1 MNSCTSS
8 EEARKGL
15 KELDSI
21 MNLVL
26 LRSSSAQAGEVA
38 EKDEGMED
46 GSGMARV
53 RDGMNDDREVEGRYW
68 ELLGKLRIVESDFQ
82 GEFRKNWVLSLF
94 LKRVARAD
102 ELEERRVCR
111 LDDQGVFTFI

>member
-26 LRSSSAQAGEVA
+26 LRSSSAQAGDKSEGN
-38 EKDEGMED
+38 GMED
-46 GSGMARV
+46 ENEDSMGRRGEERV
-53 RDGMNDDREVEGRYW
+53 GDGMNNDREVEGRYW
-68 ELLGKLRIVESDFQ
+68 ELFGKLRIVESDFQ
-82 GEFRKNWVLSLF
+82 GEFRKNWVLSLSF
-94 LKRVARAD
+94 SNESQGLKT
-102 ELEERRVCR
+102 
-111 LDDQGVFTFI
+111 GGTPGM